1 MIKSSQLSKALFPIS
16 TTPPAI
22 KATIAG
28 VAPRKKFCT
37 TPRCLYWRKKE
48 ATNIITR
55 KEGRTAPEIA
65 AMLPVIHPTFLPTK
79 QAVFIAIAPGKL

>member
-37 TPRCLYWRKKE
+37 TSRCLYWRKKE
-48 ATNIITR
+48 ATNRIIK
-55 KEGRTAPEIA
+55 KEGREAPRTETSV
-65 AMLPVIHPTFLPTK
+65 P
-79 QAVFIAIAPGKL
+79 AIPPCFPSYKASSIYSNRSW